1 MTSTVSRPQRG
12 RPNKVTKPQPTA
24 RGRPTRGV
32 VPGTQLDVHA
42 HQIHQQAQAQAQAHQ
57 QAQAQYGV
65 HAAPYVA
72 AAQHAQH
79 ALEELKPEPD
89 HSVFDNVGVDVG
101 VGVGVPMGVEDYA
114 AAAME
119 SELGNVDAHGEAEP
133 DADMEEDDHSVG
145 GSGLQQHVDLS
156 TANML
161 ANSGANVVGGGV
173 VGQSVHDHIQ
183 EMQQGLAHAQ
193 QQQQHQQQQH
203 QHQPQQHQQQQHQQH
218 QQQPQAQM
226 SAPQQMEPQVMGL
239 TEDLAR
245 ESGYHNLSV
254 ESALAK
260 RLAREPGRRLANQR
274 RPEQSLNLNRRSNVE
289 ALFAHI
295 SGTLAPQPCKNC
307 HKGHGPWSTCV
318 VVDGQ
323 MCGSCANCWFNASGA
338 RCSFHET
345 RTQQPMAQHPG
356 IIPTAGAA
364 LPADAN
370 YRYTPTHS
378 LLPPAHSNAM
388 QAINF
393 TGGGVPSLNNNPL
406 LQQLVSKAMSE
417 VRAAD
422 RATRLF
428 YQLEVTAKQLALQ
441 YAEYEEAT
449 AGQNQPGGAG
459 NQIGTGQHGMGDDG
473 SA

>member
-1 MTSTVSRPQRG
+1 MTSTVPRSQRG
-12 RPNKVTKPQPTA
+12 RPNKVTKPQPPTA

-32 VPGTQLDVHA
+32 VPGSQIDVHA

-72 AAQHAQH
+72 AAHAAQH

-101 VGVGVPMGVEDYA
+101 VGVGVPMPMGVEDYA

-145 GSGLQQHVDLS
+145 ASGLQQHVDLS

-161 ANSGANVVGGGV
+161 ANGGANVVGGGV
-173 VGQSVHDHIQ
+173 VGQSVHDHMQ
-183 EMQQGLAHAQ
+183 EMQQGLAHVQQ
-193 QQQQHQQQQH
+193 QQQQHQQQH
-203 QHQPQQHQQQQHQQH
+203 QHQH

-226 SAPQQMEPQVMGL
+226 GAPQQMQPSHQPMEPQVVGV
-239 TEDLAR
+239 TEELAR
-245 ESGYHNLSV
+245 DSGYQNLSV

-260 RLAREPGRRLANQR
+260 RLAREPGRRLATQR
-274 RPEQSLNLNRRSNVE
+274 RPEQQLNLNRRSNVE

-307 HKGHGPWSTCV
+307 HKGHGPWSVCV

-345 RTQQPMAQHPG
+345 RTQQPMAQHAG
-356 IIPTAGAA
+356 IMPAASTA

-370 YRYTPTHS
+370 YRYTPAHS

-393 TGGGVPSLNNNPL
+393 AGGGVPSMNNNPI
-406 LQQLVSKAMSE
+406 LQQLVSKAMNE
-417 VRAAD
+417 VRSAD
-422 RATRLF
+422 RATRL
-428 YQLEVTAKQLALQ
+428 YWQLEITAKQLALQ

-459 NQIGTGQHGMGDDG
+459 NQIGSGQHGMGDDG